1 MIGLVESPKYPSKR
15 WKSCFRR
22 PNFLK
27 SPGEHALGP
36 LYKGDNSPNPP
47 CLILDPPPR
56 LIVWFNCPDESSGQ
70 LIIQCSRTRFVE
82 RLIYK

>member
-47 CLILDPPPR
+47 CLILDSPPPQVDR
-56 LIVWFNCPDESSGQ
+56 MV
-70 LIIQCSRTRFVE
+70 
-82 RLIYK
+82 